1 MRSHG
6 RELVVPPSAQ
16 QDANAQEMI
25 RAWIA
30 NEGLHCSLNVGVWSE
45 NEAIGWGILLSDV
58 ARHVADALEKSTG
71 KNKAEFLREVK
82 RVFDDELDSPSAET
96 KGEFVS

>member
-1 MRSHG
+1 MRSHNH
-6 RELVVPPSAQ
+6 ELAVPPAAQ
-16 QDANAQEMI
+16 QDKNSREMI

-58 ARHVADALEKSTG
+58 ARHVADALERSEG
-71 KNKAEFLREVK
+71 KDKADFLREVK